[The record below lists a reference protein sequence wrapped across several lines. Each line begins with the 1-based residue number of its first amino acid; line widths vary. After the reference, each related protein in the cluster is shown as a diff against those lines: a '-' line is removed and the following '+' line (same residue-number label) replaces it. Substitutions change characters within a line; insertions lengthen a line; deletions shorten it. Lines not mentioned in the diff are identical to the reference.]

1 MQNILTTNPDVK
13 LIVAYAGDGAMG
25 ASKAI
30 MDEYAKGPGVSVIED
45 LNKVAVF
52 SVGLIGAEAQAV
64 GESSTG
70 NGVFRGTIRFG
81 GDLVGRTMFYATKMV
96 NGETVP
102 ADIWDDLELITAVDG
117 KLYTVPVESATVFTV
132 PTAEP
137 VELILPGPPP
147 P

>member
-1 MQNILTTNPDVK
+1 
-13 LIVAYAGDGAMG
+13 
-25 ASKAI
+25 
-30 MDEYAKGPGVSVIED
+30 
-45 LNKVAVF
+45 
-52 SVGLIGAEAQAV
+52 
-64 GESSTG
+64 
-70 NGVFRGTIRFG
+70 
-81 GDLVGRTMFYATKMV
+81 MFYATKMV
-96 NGETVP
+96 NGEAVP